1 MSRRPGAPAL
11 GAEDYKGLDVSLLK
25 RIGRFALPHWKPLG
39 VSLILL
45 PITAGLNLVQP
56 WLIKEA
62 IDGPIASREPAG
74 LLPWAGLLLAALLIN
89 YTLMFIQGYASHLAG
104 QGIVHELRVG
114 VHRHMLRLHDRYFQA
129 NPAGRLLTR
138 CTNDVEGIGEMFAA
152 GLLTLVSDIVLL
164 LGICV
169 ALVVLNWELALVTFA
184 ALPLLFGVS
193 QWFQSNLRKTYRE
206 LRRRVSVLNA
216 YLQERI
222 SGIRIIQLFAREERS
237 YTEFKQ
243 RNGELMK
250 ENFTSIRL
258 DAMLFA
264 FVDMMGHLVTALL
277 IWWAA
282 GPVVEDAL
290 TFGALVAFLDY
301 VSRFFQPIRDL
312 SQKVATLQ
320 SGLASAERVFELL
333 DETDIVAGGE
343 HTSDE
348 VDGGLLFD
356 DVRFHYVE
364 GEPVL
369 RGLDLEIRPGEKV
382 ALLGVTGSG
391 KTTTLRL
398 INRIYDPLEGR
409 VLLDGVDLREWDI
422 KALRRAVGV
431 VLQDVFLFMG
441 TVRDNLTL
449 GEGGVDDGVLW
460 QSLERVGATALV
472 KKLGGLDAELKERGS
487 NLSAGER
494 QLLAFARVL
503 VYDPR
508 ILLLDEATSNVDTF
522 SEETLQEA
530 VHTAMEG
537 RTTLVVAHRLSTIQE
552 VDRIAVMHKGGLAEI
567 GTHAELLA
575 ADGIYRRLYETYFAA
590 GDAA

>member
-1 MSRRPGAPAL
+1 MSRRPGAPAI
-11 GAEDYKGLDVSLLK
+11 GAEDFKGLDANLIR
-25 RIGRFALPHWKPLG
+25 RIGRFALGHWRPLG
-39 VSLILL
+39 VSLALL
-45 PITAGLNLVQP
+45 PMTAGLSLVQP

-62 IDGPIASREPAG
+62 IDGPIASGDPAG
-74 LLPWAGLLLAALLIN
+74 LVPWAGLLLAALLIN
-89 YTLMFIQGYASHLAG
+89 YTLMFIQGFASHLAG
-104 QGIVHELRVG
+104 QGIVHDLRVA
-114 VHRHMLRLHDRYFQA
+114 VHGHMLKLHDRYFQA

-152 GLLTLVSDIVLL
+152 GLLTLVSDVVLL
-164 LGICV
+164 VGICV

-206 LRRRVSVLNA
+206 LRRRVAVLNA

-222 SGIRIIQLFAREERS
+222 SGIRIIQLFAREDRA
-237 YTEFKQ
+237 YAEFEQ
-243 RNGELMK
+243 RNAELMK

-258 DAMLFA
+258 DATLFA
-264 FVDMMGHLVTALL
+264 FVDMMGHLVTALV

-282 GPVVEDAL
+282 GPVVQDAL

-333 DETDIVAGGE
+333 DERDIAAGGE
-343 HTSDE
+343 HRSADVE
-348 VDGGLLFD
+348 GGLVFD
-356 DVRFHYVE
+356 GVHFHYTE

-369 RGLDLEIRPGEKV
+369 RGLDLEVRPGEKV

-409 VLLDGVDLREWDI
+409 VRLDGVDLLDWDI
-422 KALRRAVGV
+422 RALRRAVGV

-449 GEGGVDDGVLW
+449 GDSGIADDVLRTA
-460 QSLERVGATALV
+460 LERVGAAGIV
-472 KKLGGLDAELKERGS
+472 RRLGGLDAELKERGS

-508 ILLLDEATSNVDTF
+508 VLLLDEATSNVDTF

-552 VDRIAVMHKGGLAEI
+552 VDRIAVLHRGRLVEI
-567 GTHAELLA
+567 GTHRELLA